1 MTQRRMQVGMAVVIA
16 SVLAVSRAHAQEQ
29 TNTLP
34 TLLVKGEVVSLDAS
48 DPSVT
53 LMRIKDRY
61 GFETPLLLSSE
72 IVVTR
77 GEVAGTLA
85 DVTVGATVQVEYN
98 FDINTAKRHVVA
110 VKLEPLPPAAVA
122 PPAAAESTVVQV
134 TAPSATS
141 TDTPVPPP
149 VAAEVPLQEGTPPA
163 SDPAL

>member
-16 SVLAVSRAHAQEQ
+16 SMLAVSRVHAQEQ

-61 GFETPLLLSSE
+61 GFETPLLLSSAT
-72 IVVTR
+72 VVTR
-77 GEVAGTLA
+77 GEVASTLA
-85 DVTVGATVQVEYN
+85 DVTAGATVQVEYN

-134 TAPSATS
+134 TAPSVTP
-141 TDTPVPPP
+141 TDAPAIPP
-149 VAAEVPLQEGTPPA
+149 VAENVLSQEETVPA
-163 SDPAL
+163 SEPAL